1 MTSEAASRTGRG
13 VRVAIVDSGVHARH
27 PHVGGVAG
35 GVGIEDEGRLSNDFL
50 DRLGHGTAVAGAI
63 REKAADAELYAV
75 RIFDRALSTNV
86 QTLVAALEWA
96 VSARMHVVNLS
107 LGTANPKHEAA
118 LREAVDQ
125 ATAAGLIIVA
135 ARDDGG
141 VRWLP
146 GSLPGVLPV
155 RVDAECPRDT
165 FRIDQVGA
173 DDEGGAAVIF
183 RTSPYPRP
191 IPGVP
196 PERNLN
202 GISFAVANMTGFV
215 AQALDR
221 PGRCTLNGTIEAL
234 VALQALHAREALQSD
249 SGR

>member
-1 MTSEAASRTGRG
+1 MTLEAAPRTGRG
-13 VRVAIVDSGVHARH
+13 VRVAIVDSGIHARH

-86 QTLVAALEWA
+86 QTLVTALEWA

-107 LGTANPKHEAA
+107 LGTANPRHEAA
-118 LREAVDQ
+118 LRQAVEQ
-125 ATAAGLIIVA
+125 ATDAGIIIVA

-155 RVDAECPRDT
+155 RLDAECPRDT
-165 FRIDQVGA
+165 FRIDRE
-173 DDEGGAAVIF
+173 DEAVIV

-202 GISFAVANMTGFV
+202 GISFAVANMTGFLV
-215 AQALDR
+215 QALDQ
-221 PGRCTLNGTIEAL
+221 PGRCSLSEAIE
-234 VALQALHAREALQSD
+234 ALQALEALQAD
-249 SGR
+249 ARR